1 MNSVGHKP
9 ANEKWEFDEAVTTV
23 FDDMLERSIPQYKV
37 MRDAVF
43 DIACRHAQ
51 HNTAIIDLGCSRG
64 EALAPLTQKFGV
76 YNRYIGIEV
85 SKPMLESCRTRFAGL
100 IKAGMVDIREMDLR
114 KEFPPVSA
122 SVILSVLTLQFTP
135 INYRQNIIQKAYDA
149 LLPGGC
155 LIVVEKV
162 LGSGSKLD
170 SMMVDLYTTMKR
182 TNGYSTDDID
192 RKAMSLEGVL
202 VPVTAAWNEQL
213 LQLAGFKHIDC
224 FWRWMNFAGWVAI
237 R

>member
-1 MNSVGHKP
+1 
-9 ANEKWEFDEAVTTV
+9 
-23 FDDMLERSIPQYKV
+23 
-37 MRDAVF
+37 
-43 DIACRHAQ
+43 
-51 HNTAIIDLGCSRG
+51 
-64 EALAPLTQKFGV
+64 
-76 YNRYIGIEV
+76 
-85 SKPMLESCRTRFAGL
+85 
-100 IKAGMVDIREMDLR
+100 MVDIREMDLR